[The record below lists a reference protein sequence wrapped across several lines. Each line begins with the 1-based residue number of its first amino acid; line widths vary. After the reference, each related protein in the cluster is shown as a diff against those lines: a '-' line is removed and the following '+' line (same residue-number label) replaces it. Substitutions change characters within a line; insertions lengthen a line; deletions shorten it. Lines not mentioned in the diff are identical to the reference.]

1 MLQTWIHRIKP
12 DKEGRLRAW
21 LTEMNGRRD
30 ELQEAFEATGVRAEQ
45 AFVIASAIG
54 PLLIYVSEVDD
65 AARVGGAFAASTRPI
80 DVEHRAVMQECIE
93 HTIQDPP
100 LYDFSR

>member
-12 DKEGRLRAW
+12 EKETRLRAW
-21 LTEMNGRRD
+21 LAEMNERQH
-30 ELQEAFEATGVRAEQ
+30 ELREVFDDAGVRAEQ
-45 AFVIASAIG
+45 AFVVSTDAG

-65 AARVGGAFAASTRPI
+65 ATRAARAFAASMRSI

-93 HTIQDPP
+93 QTVDDLP
-100 LYDFSR
+100 LYACSR